1 MTEPTEVYSNIE
13 RKRELVD
20 ALKQLL
26 ADQMD
31 ASEILDNK
39 AWEILKVTS
48 ATFGLVSALEI
59 TLSSTSIG
67 NLFWVILAGVMLLYL
82 CQVEAV
88 MRVIRPRDWRLI
100 PGGEDGITTFNT
112 LLPKYVA
119 PDESTYLDQLIVDYA
134 GGPNPK
140 NQEATLPGAIS
151 VAQANNREKAKW
163 IGKAA
168 VLLALIVVGLILMA
182 VVAAHNG

>member
-31 ASEILDNK
+31 ASEVLDNK

-59 TLSSTSIG
+59 TLSSASVG

-100 PGGEDGITTFNT
+100 PGGEDGVTTYNT

-140 NQEATLPGAIS
+140 NEADILPGAIS
-151 VAQANNREKAKW
+151 VAQAHNEDKAKW
-163 IGKAA
+163 VRRAA
-168 VLLALIVVGLILMA
+168 RLLSWIVVGLIVMA
-182 VVAAHNG
+182 VVAVHNG